1 MSDITN
7 RLREL
12 AHAVADQRWSEFS
25 MRVPADRGRDADLVL
40 MRAADEITQLR
51 AENASL
57 IAAAPELVE
66 ALRMVVAADTAEDW
80 SRAVDYARK
89 ALALELVEAL
99 RTARDYVFCELETER
114 QQMKGYERISRIDE
128 IAADL
133 AEIDAALAK
142 AGVG

>member
-51 AENASL
+51 AENARL
-57 IAAAPELVE
+57 IAAAPELAE
-66 ALRMVVAADTAEDW
+66 ALKE
-80 SRAVDYARK
+80 ARPC
-89 ALALELVEAL
+89 VE
-99 RTARDYVFCELETER
+99 
-114 QQMKGYERISRIDE
+114 E
-128 IAADL
+128 IADQVDCTAPHKAASIYALL
-133 AEIDAALAK
+133 ARIDAALAK
-142 AGVG
+142 AGVK

>member
-25 MRVPADRGRDADLVL
+25 MRVPADHGRDADLVL

-89 ALALELVEAL
+89 ALA
-99 RTARDYVFCELETER
+99 
-114 QQMKGYERISRIDE
+114 
-128 IAADL
+128 
-133 AEIDAALAK
+133 K
-142 AGVG
+142 AGVK

>member
-25 MRVPADRGRDADLVL
+25 MRVPADHGRDADLVL

-66 ALRMVVAADTAEDW
+66 ALRMVVAADAAEDW
-80 SRAVDYARK
+80 SRAVDHAR
-89 ALALELVEAL
+89 
-99 RTARDYVFCELETER
+99 
-114 QQMKGYERISRIDE
+114 
-128 IAADL
+128 
-133 AEIDAALAK
+133 AALAK
-142 AGVG
+142 AGVK